1 MQNICE
7 QIEQIHSELSKMN
20 LADKMGYII
29 GKQAEINSYANQLVQ
44 NRILRGSFTPE
55 EKTAVQQLQEIQN
68 ELNVHKAEK
77 ISHHGSANGHPKYI
91 PGHKRL
97 HRRRLGCL
105 RNAIIMG
112 RNGAYSGIY
121 DSKVINC
128 FDMFT
133 RIVYTEKDDKFQ
145 PIDAF
150 GLHWRS
156 GKIRY
161 LYYYSR
167 LPSNQYVCSRYRGK

>member
-1 MQNICE
+1 MTFPGDLEQAGFDVMIRNGNLPICC
-7 QIEQIHSELSKMN
+7 
-20 LADKMGYII
+20 DTDY
-29 GKQAEINSYANQLVQ
+29 YV
-44 NRILRGSFTPE
+44 
-55 EKTAVQQLQEIQN
+55 
-68 ELNVHKAEK
+68 

-133 RIVYTEKDDKFQ
+133 RIVYTEKNDNFQ

-150 GLHWRS
+150 GLLWRY
-156 GKIRY
+156 GNIRY
-161 LYYYSR
+161 LY
-167 LPSNQYVCSRYRGK
+167 